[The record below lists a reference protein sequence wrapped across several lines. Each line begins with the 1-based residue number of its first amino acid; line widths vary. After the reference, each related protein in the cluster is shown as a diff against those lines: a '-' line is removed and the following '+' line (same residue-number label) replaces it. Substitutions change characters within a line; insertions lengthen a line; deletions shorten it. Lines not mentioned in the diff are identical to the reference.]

1 MRGRAVDEAAQ
12 IISFWRQ
19 AGQER
24 WFKRDDAFDAGITA
38 RFAGLHA
45 RAASGALAAWEENAQ
60 GALALLLL
68 LDQFP
73 RNMFRASA
81 RAFATDAQARAV
93 ADRALARKFDAAA
106 EPELRQFFYLPFMHS
121 ENIADQE
128 RCVALYEGAH
138 DAGGAGYARTHRGI
152 VARFG
157 RFPHRN
163 RALSRQ
169 TSPEEQAFLDEGGFA
184 G

>member
-1 MRGRAVDEAAQ
+1 MEEAAR
-12 IISFWRQ
+12 IISFWRA
-19 AGQER
+19 AGPER
-24 WFKRDDAFDAGITA
+24 WFKRDDAFDAEITA

-45 RAASGALAAWEENAQ
+45 RAASGGLAAWEENAQ

-68 LDQFP
+68 LDQFS

-81 RAFATDAQARAV
+81 RAFATDTQARAV

-121 ENIADQE
+121 ENIADQD
-128 RCVALYEGAH
+128 RCVALYEAAH
-138 DAGGAGYARTHRGI
+138 DADGVGYARTHRDI
-152 VARFG
+152 IARFG

-169 TSPEEQAFLDEGGFA
+169 TTPEEQAFLDEGGFA